1 MNIIF
6 SDKTYQVEID
16 GTWVFLQLGEGRE
29 AVDRFCNCD
38 KASQEGYCEHIGL
51 AIDRIYGN
59 TPYPLH
65 KRYGGSLEEQIA
77 FLLYRRHG
85 MKPAFDQQEGSVLVK
100 LQERICFSL
109 DCSTPEM
116 KKTLFDLLTE
126 RVEENEANSIKFSNL
141 PMKELELFRRRRPSD
156 RLSFELS
163 PFQDLFKTL
172 FTMEE
177 KLRVE
182 VETDEDNLPSALVY
196 KKGGVQVKITMR
208 LSSWAPFIPLLQE
221 VDSNIK
227 VYPYRDRQIETFRF
241 NRGGGTLE
249 IHTKK
254 IPMQIPEKDVKAEVG
269 FYEWIGGFGFLKKT
283 IDPVLLSLIIQK
295 NEVGFFLSRNLDLAQ
310 KFLKETIHVKPAAL
324 KHELFF
330 DKNQSLVIKAYLFEK
345 GDLERINT
353 HLYQGWAYL
362 ENRGFFRITPS
373 PFNEVCRVIKR
384 ADVYSFVEK
393 HRMWLQDKA
402 GFQIHSSAVEASLTY
417 DMQPAVLIIEPEK
430 EEGQSTRGLIDFGFI
445 LYVEGTGFFPK
456 VRGINA
462 KSSIKKVVPIEE
474 IAEFIRENRE
484 ECETIRGFFVRKPIL
499 KRCYLEVTLNK
510 FEQVVVTPVYEQ
522 HGDCKIRAF
531 SEFLYFDK
539 EGFYEVPIE
548 KRLPERYTE
557 PQLIL
562 ADEVPYFITQELIR
576 LLPYTENLD
585 PRFKIPQNLQLV
597 LTDAKQEKGRWKMR
611 LVYRSEYGEV
621 SIKEVDQA
629 LRGLKGMLL
638 SPAGA
643 ILLKDPRFQWMQKGP
658 KKGEWMDINPLDWL
672 KLKVFENIE
681 VDEKA
686 SLDWVN
692 FFESFDSSTQEDPP
706 LEGLK
711 STLRPYQQVGA
722 RWLFALYRFGLSGLL
737 CDDMGLGKTHQA
749 MSIIAAINNVQK
761 GEKPYCIIIA
771 PTSVMYHW
779 EKLLHQFLPHLTF
792 RLHHGPIRKKPA
804 LEQDILVTSYGVL
817 RSDKADF
824 KGLEFDLAI
833 YDEMQVAKNQSSQIH
848 KVLLNLN
855 AKMRIGLSG
864 TPIENRLLELK
875 SLIDIVLPKF
885 LPSDA
890 LFKEMFVNPI
900 EKGQSQ
906 ERANVLMRLIR
917 PFILRRNK
925 KEVLLDLPE
934 KMEEVITVD
943 LSDEQKELYK
953 NMYRRSKEVIDQEIE
968 KDPHKQVTI
977 HIFALLTKLKQIC
990 NHPALLLKD
999 VPNYTQH
1006 QSGKWDLFVEL
1017 LSEARLSGQKVVVF
1031 TQFLD
1036 MVAIFEHY
1044 LESQGIGYAKLH
1056 GATQD
1061 RKGEVERFQSD
1072 PACEVFVGTIQA
1084 AGVGIDLT
1092 SASVVIH
1099 YDRWWNFAKENQA
1112 TDRVHR
1118 IGQTRGVQV
1127 FKFLSKDSIEE
1138 DIDWIIEKKK
1148 QLAEQILAY
1157 DSADEDKQLSHDEL
1171 MELMRRL
1178 DQSMKHM

>member
-16 GTWVFLQLGEGRE
+16 GIWVFLQLGEGRE
-29 AVDRFCNCD
+29 AVDRFCNCE
-38 KASQEGYCEHIGL
+38 KASTEGFCEHIGL

-59 TPYPLH
+59 TPLPLH
-65 KRYGGSLEEQIA
+65 KRYGSSLEEQIA

-85 MKPAFDQQEGSVLVK
+85 MNPVFITEKNQIHI
-100 LQERICFSL
+100 RIQDKNCFTL
-109 DCSTPEM
+109 ECEDPEWE
-116 KKTLFDLLTE
+116 KTLFELLTN

-177 KLRVE
+177 K
-182 VETDEDNLPSALVY
+182 
-196 KKGGVQVKITMR
+196 
-208 LSSWAPFIPLLQE
+208 PFLE
-221 VDSNIK
+221 VDSTSDGMPASLEYRRKGVKVRITMALTSWRPFIELLHGIDTNIK
-227 VYPYRDRQIETFRF
+227 VFPYRDRQIETFRY
-241 NRGGGTLE
+241 NQGGGTLE

-254 IPMQIPEKDVKAEVG
+254 IPMVIPQESKRGDVG
-269 FYEWIGGFGFLKKT
+269 DYEWIEGFGFLRKT
-283 IDPVLLSLIIQK
+283 IDPMILSLIIQK

-310 KFLKETIHVKPAAL
+310 KFLKESIQTKPVAL
-324 KHELFF
+324 RHELYF
-330 DKNQSLVIKAYLFEK
+330 DKEQALNIKAYLFEK
-345 GDLERINT
+345 GDLERVNS
-353 HLYQGWAYL
+353 HLYQGWAYI
-362 ENRGFFRITPS
+362 EKKGFFRTLPT
-373 PFNEVCRVIKR
+373 PFNDVSRLIKR
-384 ADVYSFVEK
+384 QDVYSFVEK
-393 HRMWLQDKA
+393 HRAWLQDKV
-402 GFQIHSSAVEASLTY
+402 GFQIHASAVEASLSY
-417 DMQPAVLIIEPEK
+417 KMLPYAIVIEPEK
-430 EEGQSTRGLIDFGFI
+430 EEGQSAKGLIDFGFI
-445 LYVEGTGFFPK
+445 LYVEGSGFFPK
-456 VRGINA
+456 VRGTSS
-462 KSSIKKVVPIEE
+462 KSAIKKTIPKEE
-474 IAEFIRENRE
+474 IANFIRENRE
-484 ECETIRGFFVRKPIL
+484 ECETIRSFFIHRPIL
-499 KRCYLEVTLNK
+499 KRCYLEVSLNK
-510 FEQVVVTPVYEQ
+510 FQQIVVNPVYVQE
-522 HGDCKIRAF
+522 GTAKISAF
-531 SEFLYFDK
+531 GEFLYFEN

-548 KRLPERYTE
+548 QRLPERYTE

-562 ADEVPYFITQELIR
+562 ADEVPYFITQELVR
-576 LLPYTENLD
+576 LLPFTENLD
-585 PRFKIPQNLQLV
+585 AHFKIPQNLKLV
-597 LTDAKQEKGRWKMR
+597 LTDAKCEKGRWKMR
-611 LVYRSEYGEV
+611 LVFRSEFGEV

-638 SPAGA
+638 SSAGA
-643 ILLKDPRFQWMQKGP
+643 IHLKDPRFQWMQKGP
-658 KKGEWMDINPLDWL
+658 KKGEWMDMNPLDWL

-681 VDEKA
+681 VDDKA
-686 SLDWVN
+686 SLEWVN
-692 FFESFDSSTQEDPP
+692 FFESFDAAKQEEPP

-749 MSIIAAINNVQK
+749 MSIIAAVHNVQK
-761 GEKPYCIIIA
+761 EDKPYCIIIA

-779 EKLLHQFLPHLTF
+779 EKLLSQFLPHLTV
-792 RLHHGPIRKKPA
+792 RLHHGPIRKKPT

-817 RSDKADF
+817 RSDKSDF
-824 KGLEFDLAI
+824 RGLEFDLAI
-833 YDEMQVAKNQSSQIH
+833 FDEMQVAKNQSSQIH
-848 KVLLNLN
+848 KVLLTLN
-855 AKMRIGLSG
+855 SKMRIGLSG

-890 LFKEMFVNPI
+890 MFKEMFVNPI

-906 ERANVLMRLIR
+906 ERAQVLMRLIR

-925 KEVLLDLPE
+925 KEVLLDLPD

-953 NMYRRSKEVIDQEIE
+953 NMYRVSKEVIDQEIE
-968 KDPHKQVTI
+968 KDPHRQVTI

-999 VPNYTQH
+999 VPNYMSH

-1017 LSEARLSGQKVVVF
+1017 LNEARLSGQKVVVF

-1061 RKGEVERFQSD
+1061 RKGEVERFQND
-1072 PACEVFVGTIQA
+1072 PECEVFIGTIQA

-1092 SASVVIH
+1092 RASVVIH

-1148 QLAEQILAY
+1148 QLAEQILTY

-1171 MELMRRL
+1171 MELMHRL
-1178 DQSMKHM
+1178 DQSMKNL